1 MKGLV
6 FINQL
11 HLNYTSEM
19 EKAMHRAHGVGYQVY
34 CLNQDVRISV
44 EKKREQEYLKSQ
56 QIVAQFDR
64 KIHS

>member
-1 MKGLV
+1 
-6 FINQL
+6 
-11 HLNYTSEM
+11 M
-19 EKAMHRAHGVGYQVY
+19 EKAMRRAHGVGYEVY
-34 CLNQDVRISV
+34 SLKQDVRISV